1 MRASCNSAHSRGFLV
16 TNPTIPGI
24 VEFPLGILRRCW
36 ESEFVPGV
44 AKVTSLGEQWFGEP
58 IHPIK
63 VQAQPAGGPTQ
74 ARPWH
79 IKTGPIDPLKRVAFL
94 KIAQTTAL
102 LL

>member
-58 IHPIK
+58 IHQFMM
-63 VQAQPAGGPTQ
+63 QAHPEGGPAQ
-74 ARPWH
+74 AGQWL
-79 IKTGPIDPLKRVAFL
+79 IITGQIDPFKRVAFL
-94 KIAQTTAL
+94 KIAQT
-102 LL
+102 